1 MDGIGSRP
9 LLRANGSAGDL
20 LADRAYPIEAVAM
33 FRAAMTVAG
42 AWLRDELNIN
52 PIAVGPVEGG
62 PAAVRPIVGS
72 RNQA

>member
-1 MDGIGSRP
+1 
-9 LLRANGSAGDL
+9 
-20 LADRAYPIEAVAM
+20 
-33 FRAAMTVAG
+33 MTVAG

-62 PAAVRPIVGS
+62 PAAVRPIMGS

>member
-1 MDGIGSRP
+1 ME
-9 LLRANGSAGDL
+9 SA
-20 LADRAYPIEAVAM
+20 ADRYCARMAPLVICWPTGHPIEAVADVP
-33 FRAAMTVAG
+33 AVMTG